1 MNSLLTLLD
10 DIAATMDDVAVMTK
24 VAIKKT
30 STLMSDDLAVNAG
43 VINGVGANR
52 ELPIV
57 WKIFVGSLVNK
68 VIAIGGILLLHY
80 LYPPL
85 INHLLLLGGL
95 YLCYEGAH
103 KVVEKISNKNNEAKK
118 ESKTESARIK
128 GAIITD
134 LVLSFEIITMAKSE
148 VTGDF
153 LSIILTLSL
162 VGLAASVLIYGLVAI
177 IIKID
182 DFGVLLVEKGNTKS
196 GQFFINSMP
205 YIMKGLAIIGT
216 VAMFLVGGSLI
227 GHYFHLNYILP
238 IIIQDLG
245 LGIIGGGL
253 TIFLTFLPKKILA
266 K

>member
-10 DIAATMDDVAVMTK
+10 DIAATMDDVAIMTK

-43 VINGVGANR
+43 VINGVQANR

-68 VIAIGGILLLHY
+68 VVAIGGILLLHY

-85 INHLLLLGGL
+85 INHLLFLGGL

-103 KVVEKISNKNNEAKK
+103 KVVDKFFSKDKDTKK
-118 ESKTESARIK
+118 ENKSESARIK

-148 VTGDF
+148 VSGDF
-153 LSIILTLSL
+153 LTIILTLSL
-162 VGLAASVLIYGLVAI
+162 VGLAASFLIYGLVAI
-177 IIKID
+177 IIKVD
-182 DFGVLLVEKGNTKS
+182 DFGVILVEKGSTKL

-205 YIMKGLAIIGT
+205 YIMKGLGVIGT

-227 GHYFHLNYILP
+227 GHYFHLRYILP
-238 IIIQDLG
+238 TIIQDLG

-253 TIFLTFLPKKILA
+253 IISLTLLLKRLFTK
-266 K
+266 